1 LSATG
6 HTVGYTYPGEFKGSE
21 MNDLSER
28 TALITGAS
36 RGIGAA
42 IAKRYSAAGMR
53 VALNYRADADAARE
67 TLETLNGDEHILI
80 QADVSDP
87 SDVSRMVEIAASEL
101 GKIDVLVN
109 NAGIFEDQ
117 FFLMEDYAEW
127 QRLWKRT
134 LDTNLM
140 SAVNATYCVLPH
152 MRPQGGGKVIN
163 VASRAAFKAEIKAP
177 AYAVSK
183 AGMVSLTRCLA
194 RSLAADNILSYCIAP
209 GFTETDMARESMD
222 TRLPE
227 IVSQIPLGRVASVED
242 VAGVALF
249 LASDD
254 ANYLTG
260 VTIDVNGGSYLH

>member
-1 LSATG
+1 MQALSG
-6 HTVGYTYPGEFKGSE
+6 
-21 MNDLSER
+21 R

-42 IAKRYSAAGMR
+42 IAKRYAAAGMR
-53 VALNYRADADAARE
+53 VAINYRADDGAARD
-67 TLETLNGDEHILI
+67 TLAGLQGDGHILV
-80 QADVSDP
+80 QSDVSDP
-87 SDVSRMVEIAASEL
+87 SDVCRMVEITATEF
-101 GKIDVLVN
+101 GRIDVLVN

-117 FFLMEDYAEW
+117 LFLMEDYGEW
-127 QRLWKRT
+127 QRSWKRI

-152 MRPQGGGKVIN
+152 MKPHGGGKVIN

-183 AGMVSLTRCLA
+183 AGMVCLTRCFA
-194 RSLAADNILSYCIAP
+194 RAMAGDNILSYCIAP
-209 GFTETDMARESMD
+209 GFTGTDMARESME

-227 IVSQIPLGRVASVED
+227 MVSQIPLGRVASVED